1 MENSSPELQFT
12 YDLSQNTVFKKDAI
26 NFINELSINQ
36 LNSLE
41 NLSILDI
48 YLSKANVIEPH
59 YHQNAAELIYCI
71 CGAMVVSIIN
81 PFTKELL
88 NFPIC
93 PGQVVNV
100 PQGWWHYEVA
110 TIDNTHL
117 LAIFDAPVP
126 DTIYGSD
133 LLRLTPPNVLAY
145 TYCLDEA
152 KVKDTLSPI
161 KQTTVLGPPPGCCEQ
176 GSLQGKTPNTYPYT
190 QPSQQG
196 YGTQSYVPQQ
206 YTSQGYQNQG
216 YTQQY
221 MQQPYVQQTLYS
233 QYPGTRE

>member
-1 MENSSPELQFT
+1 MENASPELQFT
-12 YDLSQNTVFKKDAI
+12 YDLSQNPVFKKDPS

-36 LNSLE
+36 LNTLE

-71 CGAMVVSIIN
+71 CGALVVSIIN

-88 NFPIC
+88 HFPIC

-110 TIDNTHL
+110 TMDNTHL

-133 LLRLTPPNVLAY
+133 LLRLTPPHVLAH

-152 KVKDTLSPI
+152 KVRDTLSPI
-161 KQTTVLGPPPGCCEQ
+161 KQTTVLGPPPGCCPQ
-176 GSLQGKTPNTYPYT
+176 PYQQNYGSH
-190 QPSQQG
+190 
-196 YGTQSYVPQQ
+196 SYVPQQ
-206 YTSQGYQNQG
+206 YTSQGYHNQG

-233 QYPGTRE
+233 QYPGTQE